1 LLRACRADGILQGG
15 NGHFLF
21 SRKFSTARPVLHIF
35 SDNGFVMST
44 AIMSSNDLLHRDLL
58 HSVSNQLTVVMAQAE
73 LLARD
78 VASEQDMERCRE
90 IKQAASKINRLL
102 RTYVADSQIANP

>member
-1 LLRACRADGILQGG
+1 MVRL
-15 NGHFLF
+15 N
-21 SRKFSTARPVLHIF
+21 LHIF

-44 AIMSSNDLLHRDLL
+44 AIMSSKDLLHRDLL
-58 HSVSNQLTVVMAQAE
+58 HSVNNQLTVVMAQAE
-73 LLARD
+73 LLARY

-102 RTYVADSQIANP
+102 RTYVADSHMANP

>member
-1 LLRACRADGILQGG
+1 MEYCQAAVAI
-15 NGHFLF
+15 FLF
-21 SRKFSTARPVLHIF
+21 SEKLSAACLDLHIF
-35 SDNGFVMST
+35 SDNGFVIST
-44 AIMSSNDLLHRDLL
+44 AIMSAKDLLHKDLL

-90 IKQAASKINRLL
+90 IRQAASKINRLL